1 MKNKILNLLKTNKQM
16 LPGEIAKELNVNSTK
31 EFKQFVVTL
40 NELEDERLI
49 HNDHDQYVLIDGEEW
64 IAGRVRD
71 VSPFEY
77 AVFDQDKK
85 VYVSKA
91 GTDLLMD
98 RDEVL
103 VHKTKQKT
111 SVVRIYQRGV
121 TNIVGKFI
129 KYKNRYEFYSD
140 VDLHTSFK
148 VTNKADFKLKP
159 GIKAVVK
166 VQKYQ
171 KPLVVEIV
179 EILGF
184 EDQAGVDVTAILTQ
198 NDVRQHFMKKV
209 KHACDQIPSHV
220 YKKEMKGR
228 HDLRN
233 LLTVTIDGET
243 TKDFDDAISVEKLR
257 NGGWKLYVHIADVSY
272 YVSEGD
278 PIDEEAYKRGTSIY
292 VADRVVPM
300 LPFVLSNGICS
311 LNPDV
316 DRLTLTCEMD
326 FDAKGKRIGYSIYD
340 SVIRSDA
347 RCTYGKVNEYL
358 ENPDSVEEYKEF
370 GPMLLEFSNLAKK
383 LNEQTIARGHIL
395 FETQEPY
402 YVLDEKGMPI
412 DVYVKEH
419 GWSEQMIEEAMV
431 AANVTVAHELVTHE
445 FPGMYRV
452 HEQPDPQKLQ
462 SVVNLARILH
472 CPCQIDPDQCEPIDI
487 AQFLDSIQDENTK
500 EILSSVALRSMQK
513 ARYSQENLGH
523 YGLALEEYCHFT
535 SPIRRYPDLLIHR
548 MIRRHILEK
557 KNDEKTLN
565 HDRYRME
572 KAALHLS
579 QKERDAVTV
588 ERAVNDLEAT
598 KFMQN
603 KVGQMFEGVISGVTS
618 FGFFVSL
625 DNSIEGLVPL
635 RKMVDDFYQYDE
647 DTMTLTGES
656 TGKVF
661 RLGTRVQVEVV
672 EASVPKR
679 QITFAYIANV
689 F

>member
-1 MKNKILNLLKTNKQM
+1 MKNEILALLKTNKKM
-16 LPGEIAKELNVNSTK
+16 LPGEIAKELNVNSAK
-31 EFKQFVVTL
+31 EFKQFVITL
-40 NELEDERLI
+40 NELEDERFI
-49 HNDHDQYVLIDGEEW
+49 YNDHDQYVLIDGEEW

-71 VSPFEY
+71 ISPFEY
-77 AVFDQDKK
+77 AVLDQDKK
-85 VYVSKA
+85 VYISKSD
-91 GTDLLMD
+91 TDLLMD

-111 SVVRIYQRGV
+111 SVVRIYKRGV

-129 KYKNRYEFYSD
+129 KFKNRFAFYSD

-148 VTNKADFKLKP
+148 VINKADFKLKH

-166 VQKYQ
+166 VLKYEN
-171 KPLVVEIV
+171 PLVVEIV
-179 EILGF
+179 EVLGF

-198 NDVRQHFMKKV
+198 NDVRQHFLKKV
-209 KHACDQIPSHV
+209 KHACDQIPTHV
-220 YKKEMKGR
+220 YKKELKGR

-272 YVSEGD
+272 YVQEGD

-311 LNPDV
+311 LNPNV

-326 FDAKGKRIGYSIYD
+326 FDANGKRIGYSIYD

-347 RCTYGKVNEYL
+347 RCTYGKVNAYL
-358 ENPDSVEEYKEF
+358 EDPNSVEEYKEF
-370 GPMLLEFSNLAKK
+370 GPMLEEFSNLAKK

-395 FETQEPY
+395 FDTKEPY
-402 YVLDEKGMPI
+402 FVLDDKGKPI
-412 DVYVKEH
+412 DVFVKEH

-431 AANVTVAHELVTHE
+431 AANVTVAHELVTKE
-445 FPGMYRV
+445 YPGMYRV

-462 SVVNLARILH
+462 SVVNLARIMQ
-472 CPCQIDPDQCEPIDI
+472 CPCEIDPEQCEPIDI
-487 AQFLDSIQDENTK
+487 ARFLDSVQDEKTK

-513 ARYSQENLGH
+513 ARYCEDNLGH

-557 KNDEKTLN
+557 KNDEKSLN
-565 HDRYRME
+565 HDSYKME

-588 ERAVNDLEAT
+588 EREVNDLESA
-598 KFMQN
+598 KYMQD
-603 KVGQMFEGVISGVTS
+603 KVGKKLEGVISGVTS

-635 RKMVDDFYQYDE
+635 RNMMDDFYQYDE
-647 DTMTLTGES
+647 ETMTLTGES
-656 TGKVF
+656 TNKTF
-661 RLGTRVQVEVV
+661 RLGSRVVVEVV
-672 EASVPKR
+672 EANAAKR
-679 QITFAYIANV
+679 QVTFAYIANV
-689 F
+689 Y